1 MTDMI
6 NKEDT
11 DLAVQEFKIKDL
23 GKVNDYVYLLLDN
36 GQNLLANRE
45 ETYDISEFSSIS
57 GVFQMKERLVAI
69 LFKGNVLLAVDLK
82 TKEILLEE
90 DNAYDAYKVNDETLK
105 VIMKSG
111 GGKDNI
117 YNINTKEYLS
127 VPDGCEFDEALGN
140 DLYVYKKSDNNE
152 SFSVSNLYCVVNSEG
167 GILLDNI
174 DGYIY
179 LNDRSLII
187 HEKNIIKIID
197 IDDINNIKT
206 VEKNNVVIA
215 EPTYYDGMIVIIQKG
230 SVELYTPDFELVKE
244 ILLYEVSEVRDYE
257 IVNDTLK
264 LWVPDSTIENDY
276 GKHVFVNLKTGK
288 KMSHF
293 RMESFPYYIPKT
305 YVGRDFSNSKSVN
318 FHFYDENFNEV
329 LDIIADGYEDLTSAD
344 ENIFKITSG
353 DECKI
358 FNASNGKLKKVEYE
372 YMEFH
377 KTLPYGFGI
386 NYSNT
391 MDFFDEDFNVIISEF
406 NFEKYDL
413 RIGKFKYFILND
425 YLCVISNFTDG
436 YGQIRYRTIIEKAD
450 GEEILDSFT
459 KQCYPMGTYIQIM
472 DRQET
477 KFLNTLT
484 GEIGLLSLV
493 STVDG
498 DGKVDISKVDSIEEH
513 LVTRESAKQIT
524 DKNGSRIKDKRLI
537 KK

>member
-1 MTDMI
+1 MTI
-6 NKEDT
+6 KEDT

-23 GKVNDYVYLLLDN
+23 GRVNDYVYLLLDN

-69 LFKGNVLLAVDLK
+69 LFKENVLLAVDLK
-82 TKEILLEE
+82 TKKILLEE
-90 DNAYDAYKVNDETLK
+90 DNAYEAYKVNDETIK

-117 YNINTKEYLS
+117 YNINTKKYLAA
-127 VPDGCEFDEALGN
+127 PDGCEFDEALGN

-152 SFSVSNLYCVVNSEG
+152 VSNLYCVVNSVG
-167 GILLDNI
+167 RILLDNI
-174 DGYIY
+174 DGYVY

-187 HEKNIIKIID
+187 HEKKIIKIID
-197 IDDINNIKT
+197 IDDVNSIKT

-215 EPTYYDGMIVIIQKG
+215 EPAYYDGKIVIIQKG
-230 SVELYTPDFELVKE
+230 SVGLYTPKFELVKE
-244 ILLYEVSEVRDYE
+244 ILLDEVSEVLDYE
-257 IVNDTLK
+257 IVKDTLK
-264 LWVPDSTIENDY
+264 LWVPDSTVDNDY

-288 KMSHF
+288 KISHF
-293 RMESFPYYIPKT
+293 RIEAFPYYIPKN

-318 FHFYDENFNEV
+318 FHFYDENFNEI
-329 LDIIADGYEDLTSAD
+329 LDIKADGYENLDSAN
-344 ENIFKITSG
+344 ENIFEITSG
-353 DECKI
+353 DESKI
-358 FNASNGKLKKVEYE
+358 FNANNGKLKKVEYE
-372 YMEFH
+372 YIDFH

-413 RIGKFKYFILND
+413 RIGRFKYFILND
-425 YLCVISNFTDG
+425 YLCVISNFIDG
-436 YGQIRYRTIIEKAD
+436 YGQKRYRTIIEKAD

-524 DKNGSRIKDKRLI
+524 DKNSSHIKDKKLI